1 MNIGFTA
8 SAFDLLHV
16 GHVVMLKEAKEQCDY
31 LICGLHIDPSV
42 ERNYKN
48 KPTESVV
55 ERFIKLQ
62 SICYVDEVIP
72 YETEQDLVDIIKLKN
87 VSVRILGEEYKGIE
101 FVGYDMPIKFY
112 FNKRDHRFS
121 STDLINRIRRK
132 K

>member
-16 GHVVMLKEAKEQCDY
+16 GHIVMLEEAKRQCDY
-31 LICGLHIDPSV
+31 LICGLHVDPSV
-42 ERNYKN
+42 ERKHKN
-48 KPTESVV
+48 KPVESVV
-55 ERFIKLQ
+55 ERFLKLK
-62 SICYVDEVIP
+62 SVSCVDEIIP
-72 YETEQDLVDIIKLKN
+72 YETEQDLIDIIKLKN

-101 FVGYDMPIKFY
+101 FIGYDMPIKFY

-121 STDLINRIRRK
+121 STDLRERIARK